1 MQWDTGLWTPEKQR
15 EFAEECETIRKAYKP
30 SPLPTERPMMFSA
43 EKIAIQSKRYPDM
56 VVEDVY
62 PAAGVVDAPEW
73 AGWYK
78 STGRIGECLFYDKSM
93 WEVIPPVP
101 PQPTWR
107 DVTAECEVQCDNQ
120 IYHKDVKPDG
130 SPYWRHVTDEG
141 GNDSYRLTK
150 ISGPLKQHVAF
161 IVEKRA

>member
-1 MQWDTGLWTPEKQR
+1 
-15 EFAEECETIRKAYKP
+15 
-30 SPLPTERPMMFSA
+30 MMFSA

-107 DVTAECEVQCDNQ
+107 DVTAECESGVYEENGR
-120 IYHKDVKPDG
+120 ISLTHRNGFWDVLKCAG
-130 SPYWRHVTDEG
+130 Q
-141 GNDSYRLTK
+141 YRLTK
-150 ISGPLKQHVAF
+150 ISGPLSPHVAF
-161 IVEKRA
+161 IVEKQE